1 MSITTSQTLEN
12 KKRHGEHL
20 LISLTFIGKNIE
32 LKPGVELTRALEHWR
47 RYFEE
52 SGLVSALVINE
63 DYFVQN
69 IQGPRPTVNEAL
81 AKIIEEH
88 LKIMPNIIKVQEIEV
103 RRWNGFL
110 IKHLTSSVEDEEYAL
125 KSFSAGSD
133 YNPYLMKSAQI
144 TSFLKLIFDGKNPE
158 ADLEKPL

>member
-1 MSITTSQTLEN
+1 MHTTTSHTSE
-12 KKRHGEHL
+12 KRKRNGEHL
-20 LISLTFIGKNIE
+20 LISLTYIGKNVE
-32 LKPGVELTRALEHWR
+32 LNSGVELTRALEHWR

-52 SGLVSALVINE
+52 NGLVSALVINE

-69 IQGPRPTVNEAL
+69 IQGSRPAVNSAL

-88 LKIMPNIIKVQEIEV
+88 FKIFPNIVKVQEIEV

-110 IKHLTSSVEDEEYAL
+110 IKHLTTSAEDEEYAL

-133 YNPYLMKSAQI
+133 YNPYLMKSTQI
-144 TSFLKLIFDGKNPE
+144 TDFLKSIFD
-158 ADLEKPL
+158 EKQPQIEDVI